1 MKNDKKLYEKLHNS
15 LNKFII
21 FAEKNYSNNDLLSL
35 LNSGIID
42 NQNNINLK
50 ASVFKDLL
58 KNDTNKKKETNLID
72 GIINERVNLNRK
84 SLNKK
89 YNSKTYKLINDSDKN
104 NIKKKLILINK
115 EKETF
120 ITKINDIEKKNK
132 IDENNKIDSFG
143 KSLND
148 YFIKDINDEMIK
160 KGIIIKKEIPDKI
173 EFKNERPLKNNYNN
187 LDYHMKMFNQHI
199 LKKFNLYINEYK
211 ESQKKTLRNV
221 SQKLADK
228 KEKMTNLI
236 PFYIKGYK
244 RQNKDVFHSRKIYD
258 MTYQNR
264 YEKPLINL
272 EDILQNKNQYSEYN
286 FKTGKIPFYK
296 FLRTVNNPYKNL
308 KKITKRPNSGVIF
321 LQFNRYEK

>member
-15 LNKFII
+15 LNNFII

-58 KNDTNKKKETNLID
+58 KNETNKKKETNLID

-84 SLNKK
+84 LLNKK

-132 IDENNKIDSFG
+132 IDENNKI
-143 KSLND
+143 
-148 YFIKDINDEMIK
+148 K
-160 KGIIIKKEIPDKI
+160 KK
-173 EFKNERPLKNNYNN
+173 
-187 LDYHMKMFNQHI
+187 
-199 LKKFNLYINEYK
+199 
-211 ESQKKTLRNV
+211 
-221 SQKLADK
+221 
-228 KEKMTNLI
+228 
-236 PFYIKGYK
+236 
-244 RQNKDVFHSRKIYD
+244 
-258 MTYQNR
+258 
-264 YEKPLINL
+264 
-272 EDILQNKNQYSEYN
+272 
-286 FKTGKIPFYK
+286 
-296 FLRTVNNPYKNL
+296 
-308 KKITKRPNSGVIF
+308 
-321 LQFNRYEK
+321 